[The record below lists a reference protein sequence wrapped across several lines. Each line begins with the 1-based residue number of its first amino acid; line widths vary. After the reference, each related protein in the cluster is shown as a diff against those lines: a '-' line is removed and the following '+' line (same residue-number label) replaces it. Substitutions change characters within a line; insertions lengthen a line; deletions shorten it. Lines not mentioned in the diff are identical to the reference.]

1 MHNKFIA
8 QPANREKVNIMA
20 NAPAPKAKTAETTT
34 ETPASSAF
42 KIETGFEVP
51 ARTTF
56 GGGGK
61 AAEYP
66 FGDMPVG
73 ASFLVPVTVP
83 DTIKDE
89 GERAK
94 AFKEEARKASN
105 RISGA
110 IRRYRKQNAGQ
121 DFAIRTVNDDKMGR
135 GVRVWRVEP
144 EAAAE

>member
-1 MHNKFIA
+1 MTT
-8 QPANREKVNIMA
+8 
-20 NAPAPKAKTAETTT
+20 APAPKAKNAPATAPAT
-34 ETPASSAF
+34 EAAAAPSSAF

-56 GGGGK
+56 GGGK
-61 AAEYP
+61 SPEYP
-66 FGDMPVG
+66 FADMPVG
-73 ASFLVPVTVP
+73 ASFLLPVTVP

-110 IRRYRKQNAGQ
+110 IRRFRKQNAGT

-135 GVRVWRVEP
+135 GVRVWRVEA
-144 EAAAE
+144 EAAGQTA

>member
-1 MHNKFIA
+1 
-8 QPANREKVNIMA
+8 MA
-20 NAPAPKAKTAETTT
+20 NAPAPKAKAAETTAA
-34 ETPASSAF
+34 PATTSNGF

-56 GGGGK
+56 GGGRDSVN
-61 AAEYP
+61 YP
-66 FGDMPVG
+66 FSEMPVG
-73 ASFLVPVTVP
+73 ASFLVPVNVP

-89 GERAK
+89 AERAK

-110 IRRYRKQNAGQ
+110 IRRFRKANNGY

-135 GVRVWRVEP
+135 GVRVWRV
-144 EAAAE
+144 AAEQAENTGEQQTA